1 MTANIWTSIR
11 SGDGMICRLIS
22 VFRGGPVVKDGEAR
36 FPSRQLFILALCR
49 ICEPIAF
56 MSIFPYVYYMVSS
69 FKVTNDDRKIALYAG
84 AVTSAFTFA
93 EFTTGVFW
101 GKMSDNFGRKP
112 VLIIGLVGT
121 AISMVVFGFSPSLPV
136 ALIAR
141 ALGGLLNGNIG
152 VLQTT
157 VAELVT
163 DKGHQPRAYSIM
175 PFVWCLGS
183 IVGPAMGGALAQ
195 PCDNYPQLFRRNT
208 IFDRYPFLLP
218 NLVCVVILCFGIT
231 IGILFLEETH
241 PEKKFHR
248 DRGIELGRCLIRVFS
263 TKPTEEDEPVVEYK
277 SPIQYDEVRDLAN
290 QPPPPPPGYR
300 SIESSP
306 RLSSVRAP
314 GGSSTVVQRSKKS
327 HGFVKAFTPRV
338 TFVILGY
345 GILAYHSV
353 SFDQLMPIFLSS
365 PVSEIKAEL
374 PFKFTGGMALSTKK
388 IGLMLAVQG
397 LYSMVAQLW
406 FFPYVVSRFGTLS
419 AYRFVLCVWP
429 ALYLAV
435 PYLVLLPTGF
445 QIPSVYA
452 ALIAKIT
459 LHVIAF
465 PSTNILLANSAPSTT
480 VLGSI
485 NGVAAS
491 TASLS
496 RALGPSVTG
505 YLHSKGLEWGYSGL
519 AWWACGIIC
528 LLGAIESFWIG
539 EDERRE
545 PIASEKVCIDE
556 CEDGIYDERE
566 AFLPFERSVE
576 YSTSSLVQASKYTPP
591 TNNKYIAASQSGLDD
606 ILNLNLGSDAKS
618 PYASESNI

>member
-1 MTANIWTSIR
+1 MNANGWPSTR
-11 SGDGMICRLIS
+11 RRDGMLRRLMS
-22 VFRGGPVVKDGEAR
+22 VFRGGPVVKEGEAR
-36 FPSRQLFILALCR
+36 FPSQQLFILALCR

-69 FKVTNDDRKIALYAG
+69 FKVTDDDRKIALYAG

-112 VLIIGLVGT
+112 VLIIGLFGT
-121 AISMVVFGFSPSLPV
+121 AISMIVFGFAPSLPV

-195 PCDNYPQLFRRNT
+195 PCDNYPQIFRRNT
-208 IFDRYPFLLP
+208 IFDQYPFLLP

-248 DRGIELGRCLIRVFS
+248 DRGIELGSCLIRVFS
-263 TKPTEEDEPVVEYK
+263 TKPTVGDKPVVEYK
-277 SPIQYDEVRDLAN
+277 SPIQYDEVQDLDD
-290 QPPPPPPGYR
+290 QQPPPGYR
-300 SIESSP
+300 SIENSP
-306 RLSSVRAP
+306 RLSSVKVP
-314 GGSSTVVQRSKKS
+314 GESSNANQRPPKN

-338 TFVILGY
+338 TFVILSY

-353 SFDQLMPIFLSS
+353 SFDQLMPIFLST
-365 PVSEIKAEL
+365 PVSEVKAEL
-374 PFKFTGGMALSTKK
+374 PFKFTGGMAMSTKK
-388 IGLMLAVQG
+388 IGFMLAVQG

-406 FFPYVVSRFGTLS
+406 FFPYVVSHFGTLS
-419 AYRFVLCVWP
+419 AYRFVLCIWP
-429 ALYLAV
+429 ALYLVV
-435 PYLVLLPTGF
+435 PYLVLLPAGL

-496 RALGPSVTG
+496 RAFGPSVTG

-519 AWWACGIIC
+519 AWWACGIVC
-528 LLGAIESFWIG
+528 LFGAIESFWIG
-539 EDERRE
+539 ADERRE
-545 PIASEKVCIDE
+545 TIAAEKVCIDE
-556 CEDGIYDERE
+556 CEDGIYAEQE
-566 AFLPFERSVE
+566 SFLSRERSVE
-576 YSTSSLVQASKYTPP
+576 EITSLLVSASKHPRS
-591 TNNKYIAASQSGLDD
+591 TNEYYIEGSQSNLDD
-606 ILNLNLGSDAKS
+606 IVVLNLDSDAKS
-618 PYASESNI
+618 PYASRSNI